1 MGVVLQTLSGFP
13 SDSPAGCPL
22 IGWHNLVT
30 TGNASSSTADASFP
44 IANLAN
50 PATHLKWKGT
60 YNTGDEILTFT
71 VNADV
76 SYVAVAKHNWGTLG
90 VPVSVEYSTSNSPS
104 DFIQLIAP
112 QVMADDQPIIFR
124 FQQVTAAQVR
134 IKIAVTDASAASAFP
149 EAAVVYV
156 GRLLVLERSIT
167 MKGHTPITYGRQTNV
182 VSGMSESGNFLG
194 RIVLGESRT
203 SKAEFEWFTSA
214 FYRQNEG
221 VDDFLAAAQET
232 PFFWAWSP
240 DEYPLETG
248 YVWLTNDAM
257 PEVDPATRRVGLTL
271 EMKGVA

>member
-1 MGVVLQTLSGFP
+1 
-13 SDSPAGCPL
+13 
-22 IGWHNLVT
+22 
-30 TGNASSSTADASFP
+30 
-44 IANLAN
+44 
-50 PATHLKWKGT
+50 
-60 YNTGDEILTFT
+60 
-71 VNADV
+71 
-76 SYVAVAKHNWGTLG
+76 
-90 VPVSVEYSTSNSPS
+90 
-104 DFIQLIAP
+104 LIAP